1 MSDPT
6 PYHRSTKLPELSS
19 CFPRSPGRK
28 IGFGVLQLSWVALGD
43 PDPLEWRRPNSF
55 PFVGFYAVQ
64 TSSRAART
72 LELLLDAIR
81 SEMACG
87 ALQLSLV
94 ALGDAD
100 PLEWRRPLSASC
112 TALTLS
118 KSLDT
123 HLFLSFSPKFPLSH
137 LYPIP
142 EKTTLAAMSSRGSS
156 QVRVTHELGGNNIYM
171 YIVYG

>member
-1 MSDPT
+1 MDSVRASQEVGWSQRNHKGSVSPRHCDHATHKVERLNRTGANELGGVVVNEELPL
-6 PYHRSTKLPELSS
+6 LPEAS
-19 CFPRSPGRK
+19 
-28 IGFGVLQLSWVALGD
+28 
-43 PDPLEWRRPNSF
+43 
-55 PFVGFYAVQ
+55 
-64 TSSRAART
+64 
-72 LELLLDAIR
+72 R
-81 SEMACG
+81 SEMESG

-171 YIVYG
+171 HIVYG

>member
-1 MSDPT
+1 MLDQAART
-6 PYHRSTKLPELSS
+6 LDLLPEVS
-19 CFPRSPGRK
+19 RSEL
-28 IGFGVLQLSWVALGD
+28 GFGVLQLSWVALGD
-43 PDPLEWRRPNSF
+43 PDPLELCQPNSF

-171 YIVYG
+171 HIVYG